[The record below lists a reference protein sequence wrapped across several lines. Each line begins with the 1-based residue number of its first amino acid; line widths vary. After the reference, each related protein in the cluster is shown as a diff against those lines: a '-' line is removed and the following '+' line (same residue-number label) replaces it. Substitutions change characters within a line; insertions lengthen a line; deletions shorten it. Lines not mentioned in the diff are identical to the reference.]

1 MLGLTKFGRF
11 FQSARSRGRF
21 RRWCQV
27 FGNTRGIA
35 AVEFALMFPVLI
47 LMSFGI
53 LELSRVLYTNQTLA
67 HAAREGVRYAVVRGA
82 SSGSPATATQIET
95 YVKSRALVD
104 TANLGVVVS
113 FNPDN
118 NPGSVV
124 SIQLNYGYD
133 FLMPI
138 YTFNPLTLTGT
149 AQMVIVN

>member
-1 MLGLTKFGRF
+1 
-11 FQSARSRGRF
+11 
-21 RRWCQV
+21 
-27 FGNTRGIA
+27 
-35 AVEFALMFPVLI
+35 
-47 LMSFGI
+47 MSFGI

-124 SIQLNYGYD
+124 SVQLNYGYD